1 MKHIP
6 HHDIDAAREWSDQCL
21 QPPWASLNTT
31 PLLTTA
37 QYHTTAEQWLLLRRW
52 WSSRGSGWQCFK
64 DFLFTITP
72 IWYYINP
79 HLLWSSSP
87 WSWSSQPLS
96 PLNIFPYWA
105 PLYIC
110 FLLLK
115 AITQTISLSCYI
127 IIIYIKILLCVKD
140 LLPLLWIFW
149 SVQLLWVQSTAAL
162 QNGLVLQWGEN
173 LIFPCLTQYLVRAAN
188 P

>member
-1 MKHIP
+1 MILMLQGNDQISVCNRPGLHSIP
-6 HHDIDAAREWSDQCL
+6 HHCSQL
-21 QPPWASLNTT
+21 LNTT

-127 IIIYIKILLCVKD
+127 IIIYIKILHSFVWKISSPCYEYFDLCNSSGSK
-140 LLPLLWIFW
+140 
-149 SVQLLWVQSTAAL
+149 AL
-162 QNGLVLQWGEN
+162 QLYKMVWSYSGAK
-173 LIFPCLTQYLVRAAN
+173 I
-188 P
+188 